1 MGNALSAN
9 HPESNAV
16 GVDPTPAR
24 RDNRRACLRALT
36 ASLTKPSAAILV
48 RRTTADSTNKYGK
61 VGQQRQE
68 GFVSGAESHRACRG
82 GRLFTGLLV
91 GRGIARRFERYD

>member
-24 RDNRRACLRALT
+24 RDNRRACLRALN
-36 ASLTKPSAAILV
+36 
-48 RRTTADSTNKYGK
+48 R
-61 VGQQRQE
+61 
-68 GFVSGAESHRACRG
+68 
-82 GRLFTGLLV
+82 TGLAVAAGCLPACWLAGASPGV
-91 GRGIARRFERYD
+91 LKDMTDYYG